1 MCVIICFKG
10 ALKIFN
16 NILKIIYIYWCVE
29 LKRKQDQCIYL
40 PKTFALG

>member
-10 ALKIFN
+10 ALKFFN
-16 NILKIIYIYWCVE
+16 NIPKIYIYWRVE